1 MHKKLYRNRKERLLW
16 GVAGGL
22 ARYFN
27 IDPTIIRLLF
37 IVSLFLGTIGFWTY
51 IIMTII
57 VPIEPIESSQSIH
70 S

>member
-1 MHKKLYRNRKERLLW
+1 MHKKLYRNRKGRVIW

-27 IDPTIIRLLF
+27 IDPTIVRLLF

-51 IIMTII
+51 IIMAII